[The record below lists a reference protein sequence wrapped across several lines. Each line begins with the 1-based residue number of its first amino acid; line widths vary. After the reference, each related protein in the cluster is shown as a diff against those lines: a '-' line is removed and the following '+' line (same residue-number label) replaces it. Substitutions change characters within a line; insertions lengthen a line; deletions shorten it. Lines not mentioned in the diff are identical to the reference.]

1 MFDGMHNGER
11 DLAMRAGVAL
21 VVRGLVES
29 SSTIRYEYVGYA
41 AHDLVG
47 APVGLLSS
55 SSSRWTRYA
64 EAVEMSIQE
73 EGAQSVNTRWG
84 SNFTA
89 VVAESAEDV
98 ADIIL
103 AAITGKGVHDA

>member
-1 MFDGMHNGER
+1 MFDGMHNGQR

-21 VVRGLVES
+21 AVRCLVES
-29 SSTIRYEYVGYA
+29 SSTVRYKYVGYA

-55 SSSRWTRYA
+55 SSSRWTQYA
-64 EAVEMSIQE
+64 EAVELSIQE

-89 VVAESAEDV
+89 TVAASAEDV

-103 AAITGKGVHDA
+103 ATVTGKGVRDA